1 MAKQVKKEE
10 LGLGISALFK
20 SKNLDTSSEEKLSRD
35 LTQQVATIPLA
46 EIRVNPEQPRK
57 DFEAEALATLS
68 RSIETFG
75 LIQPITVRYLGPG
88 EFQLISG
95 ERRLRASKMAGL
107 TEVPAYVRLAGDKQ
121 EMLEMALV
129 ENTHREDLNAIEVA
143 LAYQRLVEECKLSHK
158 ALSERVGKER
168 STITNYLRL
177 LELSAE
183 VQQAIRDKDIS
194 MGHARALLALESR
207 KDQAKALHQVLS
219 QQLSVRDT
227 EKLIRQWDSKGTSKK
242 AGPVTL
248 DSDYKKV
255 QQDFRA
261 FFGSG
266 SIELKVNEQGKGQI
280 VIPFQDTEELNR
292 LIDRLEE

>member
-20 SKNLDTSSEEKLSRD
+20 NKNLDTSSEETLSKD
-35 LTQQVATIPLA
+35 LSQQVAAIPLKD
-46 EIRVNPEQPRK
+46 IRVNPEQPRK
-57 DFEAEALATLS
+57 DFESEALESLAH
-68 RSIETFG
+68 SIKTFG

-95 ERRLRASKMAGL
+95 ERRLRASRIAGL
-107 TEVPAYVRLAGDKQ
+107 KEIPAYIRLAGDKQ

-129 ENTHREDLNAIEVA
+129 ENTHREDLNAIEIA
-143 LAYQRLVEECKLSHK
+143 LAYQRLVEECNLSHK

-177 LELSAE
+177 LDLSAE

-194 MGHARALLALESR
+194 MGHARALLSLEKKS
-207 KDQAKALHQVLS
+207 DQAKALREVLDRN
-219 QQLSVRDT
+219 LSVRDT
-227 EKLIRQWDSKGTSKK
+227 EKWVRQWIQKK
-242 AGPVTL
+242 ANPSPSPPPL
-248 DSDYKKV
+248 DSQYQQV
-255 QQDFRA
+255 QQEFRA

-266 SIELKVNEQGKGQI
+266 KVELQVKKDGRGQV
-280 VIPFQDTEELNR
+280 VIPFKDTEELNR
-292 LIDRLEE
+292 LLDRLEE